1 MFVIVYVRLSNYFKL
16 EIQLIKS
23 DSCLILE
30 VGANTREKFK
40 VSFFLLPNFP
50 QTLLVENFHC
60 WNYIRLLGLKNHFIN
75 AYE

>member
-1 MFVIVYVRLSNYFKL
+1 MFVIVYVGLSNYFKL

-40 VSFFLLPNFP
+40 ISFFYFRTSHRPSWLRISIAGI
-50 QTLLVENFHC
+50 TS
-60 WNYIRLLGLKNHFIN
+60 YSLG
-75 AYE
+75 

>member
-1 MFVIVYVRLSNYFKL
+1 MFAIVYVRLSNYFKL

-40 VSFFLLPNFP
+40 ASFFFTSELPTDP
-50 QTLLVENFHC
+50 
-60 WNYIRLLGLKNHFIN
+60 LG
-75 AYE
+75 